1 MRRRPWRRFYVIV
14 LVAVLALAPA
24 SLGPKRALKQLG
36 KWTNQAVSAVGRAVL
51 RSEDVDLADLSGVQ
65 TDRAGGLSA
74 LAVGVVGNSAAVFL
88 MMRYLERLRRSNP
101 CLYEGNMMRLPK
113 SAASLLEGT
122 VRTMHAV
129 HAVSAV
135 PWGSKEMLQQ
145 KWGWLRAA
153 TALNIDDV
161 EAAAGLDAA
170 MMVEFADLS
179 MQILAIIGLPLIC
192 ILCPL
197 HFFCG
202 GNLEQVDLLSWIGMA
217 NVEQGSWL
225 CWVHS
230 GIVWFVV
237 LVVLHSVKIA
247 QVSFVARRVQWLR
260 RMPPPRCN
268 TVLVEHIPPEHCS
281 DSGLVAYFNSVFGR
295 EVVESAHVTR
305 NTRALRRHLAMVR
318 KAEDQLH
325 QAQSTFQVNGQRP
338 RAFFPHSPV
347 KRPIAEHIMLENPVT
362 GEICDVI
369 EHWSEVLQTERSALH
384 EERRRLGLCDAGE
397 PDFHEGGAY
406 ATSGFVTFK
415 QRRDAEIA
423 LRMQYRAHGMQFI
436 VSTPPAPEDVRHVD
450 LQKREWGFGDV
461 LLGYSCILFLFWAFA
476 PFIVAFSAV
485 ARLENLQTIV
495 PSLHVVVMLWPVT
508 RTVWNG
514 LASSLALGLFVSL
527 LPNWLMF
534 ICEWLFIM
542 KSGRQVQLQVQKWYF
557 YFLVVFVLMVTA
569 IGSSLFYTLKS
580 LVERPGEIF
589 SLLASTLPYSTH
601 FYLSYFPFQ
610 WTVYTAEVT
619 RYHVAVKY
627 FALKALRGAERA
639 MDACEP
645 EDQANYG
652 IGARS
657 ARMSLLLVM
666 AILFCS
672 LSPLICVLGFI
683 CFFICRVTY
692 TYLLVYSEIPKPD
705 TGGEF
710 WCAQLNHVLQG
721 LFIYVLLMTGVLLDK
736 ADSLGPPL
744 ITLACGVQL
753 LQRYLRFR
761 RRFQWHGLPFEDLN
775 HEPEMCQSP
784 ASKVPAYR
792 QSELQEQG

>member
-1 MRRRPWRRFYVIV
+1 MRRSRRFCGV
-14 LVAVLALAPA
+14 LLLALLALAPA
-24 SLGPKRALKQLG
+24 SLGPKRALQQLG
-36 KWTNQAVSAVGRAVL
+36 KWTNQAVSAFGRTVL
-51 RSEDVDLADLSGVQ
+51 RSEDMDLAKISGVEP
-65 TDRAGGLSA
+65 DRPGGLCA
-74 LAVGVVGNSAAVFL
+74 LAVGVVGNSLAVL
-88 MMRYLERLRRSNP
+88 LLVRYLERLRRSNP
-101 CLYEGNMMRLPK
+101 LLHEGNLTRQTSPQW
-113 SAASLLEGT
+113 
-122 VRTMHAV
+122 
-129 HAVSAV
+129 AV

-145 KWGWLRAA
+145 NWGWLRAA
-153 TALNIDDV
+153 MSVNIDDV

-179 MQILAIIGLPLIC
+179 MQILAVIGLPLVC

-202 GNLEQVDLLSWIGMA
+202 GSLDKDDILSWIGMA

-237 LVVLHSVKIA
+237 IVVQHSVKSA
-247 QVSFVARRVQWLR
+247 QVSFVSRRVQWLR
-260 RMPPPRCN
+260 RMPPPRST

-295 EVVESAHVTR
+295 DVVESAHVTR
-305 NTRALRRHLAMVR
+305 NTRMLRYHLAMIR
-318 KAEDQLH
+318 KAQDHVDQAVRSLE
-325 QAQSTFQVNGQRP
+325 ACGERP
-338 RAFFPHSPV
+338 KAFFPHSPMHKAV
-347 KRPIAEHIMLENPVT
+347 TADHIVPESPVL
-362 GEICDVI
+362 GEMRDVI
-369 EHWSEVLQTERSALH
+369 ERWSEVLQTERSALCA
-384 EERRRLGLCDAGE
+384 ERRRLGLCNAGE
-397 PDFHEGGAY
+397 PDFHEGGY
-406 ATSGFVTFK
+406 ATSGFVTFYT
-415 QRRDAEIA
+415 RRDAEIA

-436 VSTPPAPEDVRHVD
+436 VSTPPSPEDVRHLD
-450 LQKREWGFGDV
+450 LLKREWGFGDF
-461 LLGYSCILFLFWAFA
+461 LLGYSCIVFLFWVFA

-508 RTVWNG
+508 RTIWDG
-514 LASSLALGLFVSL
+514 LASSLALGLFVGL
-527 LPNWLMF
+527 LPSWLTF
-534 ICEWLFIM
+534 ICDWLFIM
-542 KSGRQVQLQVQKWYF
+542 KSGRQLQLQVQKWYF

-589 SLLASTLPYSTH
+589 SLLATTLPYSTH

-610 WTVYTAEVT
+610 WTVYAAEVT

-639 MDACEP
+639 IEACEP
-645 EDQANYG
+645 EDQAHYG

-657 ARMSLLLVM
+657 ARMLLLLVM

-683 CFFICRVTY
+683 CFFICRVAY

-705 TGGEF
+705 TGGAF
-710 WCAQLNHVLQG
+710 WCAQLHHVQQG

-736 ADSLGPPL
+736 ADSMGPPL

-753 LQRYLRFR
+753 LQRYMRYR

-775 HEPEMCQSP
+775 HEPLV
-784 ASKVPAYR
+784 KVPISSKGTAYR
-792 QSELQEQG
+792 QPELASEG

>member
-1 MRRRPWRRFYVIV
+1 MRRSRRFCGV
-14 LVAVLALAPA
+14 LLLALLALAPA
-24 SLGPKRALKQLG
+24 SLGPKRALQQLG
-36 KWTNQAVSAVGRAVL
+36 KWTNQAVSAVGRTVL
-51 RSEDVDLADLSGVQ
+51 RSEDMDLATISGVEP
-65 TDRAGGLSA
+65 DRPGGLSA
-74 LAVGVVGNSAAVFL
+74 LAVGVVGNSLAVL
-88 MMRYLERLRRSNP
+88 LLVRYLERLRRSNP
-101 CLYEGNMMRLPK
+101 
-113 SAASLLEGT
+113 LLHERNLT
-122 VRTMHAV
+122 RQT
-129 HAVSAV
+129 SPEWAV

-145 KWGWLRAA
+145 NWGWLRAA
-153 TALNIDDV
+153 MAVNIDDV

-179 MQILAIIGLPLIC
+179 MQILAVIGIPLVG

-197 HFFCG
+197 HYFCG
-202 GNLEQVDLLSWIGMA
+202 GSLDQDDFLSWIGMA

-237 LVVLHSVKIA
+237 IVVQHSVKSA
-247 QVSFVARRVQWLR
+247 QVSFVSRRVHWLR
-260 RMPPPRCN
+260 RMPPPRST

-295 EVVESAHVTR
+295 DVVESAHVTR
-305 NTRALRRHLAMVR
+305 NTRMLRYHLAMIR
-318 KAEDQLH
+318 KAQDHVDQAARSLE
-325 QAQSTFQVNGQRP
+325 ASGERP
-338 RAFFPHSPV
+338 KAFFPHSPMHKAV
-347 KRPIAEHIMLENPVT
+347 TADHIVPESPVL
-362 GEICDVI
+362 GEMRDVI
-369 EHWSEVLQTERSALH
+369 ERWSEVLQTERSALCA
-384 EERRRLGLCDAGE
+384 ERRRLGLCKDGE
-397 PDFHEGGAY
+397 PDFHEGGY
-406 ATSGFVTFK
+406 ATSGFVTFHT
-415 QRRDAEIA
+415 RRDAEIA

-436 VSTPPAPEDVRHVD
+436 VSTPPSPEDVRHLD
-450 LQKREWGFGDV
+450 LQKREWGFGDF
-461 LLGYSCILFLFWAFA
+461 LLGYSCIAFLFWVFA
-476 PFIVAFSAV
+476 PFIVVFSAV

-508 RTVWNG
+508 RTIWDG
-514 LASSLALGLFVSL
+514 FASSLALGLFVGL
-527 LPNWLMF
+527 LPSWLTF
-534 ICEWLFIM
+534 ICDWLFIM
-542 KSGRQVQLQVQKWYF
+542 KSGRQLQLQVQKWYF

-580 LVERPGEIF
+580 LVERPGDIF

-610 WTVYTAEVT
+610 WTVYAAEVT

-639 MDACEP
+639 IEACEP
-645 EDQANYG
+645 EDQAHYG

-683 CFFICRVTY
+683 CFFICRVAY

-705 TGGEF
+705 TGGAF
-710 WCAQLNHVLQG
+710 WCAQLHHVQQG

-736 ADSLGPPL
+736 ADSMGPPL

-753 LQRYLRFR
+753 LQRYMRYR

-775 HEPEMCQSP
+775 HEPLV
-784 ASKVPAYR
+784 KVPVSKGTAYR
-792 QSELQEQG
+792 QPELDSEG